1 MTFQEGDIVVA
12 VKDSIICPT
21 HYTKGSVGVVVATG
35 ADQSKVQFNGWT
47 GWPYDNSYIRKATPV
62 EAAEYTLKQAQV
74 KLDEAKKAEAASA
87 EAKRKAEEE
96 AKRFTEADVKSFTIV
111 DTSKHSGRGA
121 LRMVIVSK
129 DQVLFINQS
138 GGVSWTEPRDSA
150 VAFMNSMYYKTSATT
165 EDFFNV

>member
-1 MTFQEGDIVVA
+1 MTFQKGDIVVA
-12 VKDSIICPT
+12 VKDSIICPP
-21 HYTKGSVGVVVATG
+21 HYVEGSVGIVVDVSPT
-35 ADQSKVQFNGWT
+35 QSKVQFNGWT

-62 EAAEYTLKQAQV
+62 EAAEYNLKQAQA
-74 KLDEAKKAEAASA
+74 KLDEAKEA
-87 EAKRKAEEE
+87 EAKRKAEEEE

-111 DTSKHSGRGA
+111 DTSKHSGRGE

-129 DQVLFINQS
+129 DQVLFINQR